1 MQRMGDRSHRGL
13 VDLLLVVATLA
24 TIAAAGVRLLDTQVL
39 TPRRWT
45 QTSGK
50 LIADPAIRRAVSAFA
65 VRHAFAGVDTG
76 LAHALP
82 GAVATVAERELRRA
96 AGSAADS
103 VLSSEGGR
111 SAWRDANREA
121 VSGLLAAV
129 DHPRRGETVALALTP
144 LLDDIVS
151 GVARDPVVRTIPGS
165 STVLSAAAPDA
176 GRLVILT
183 PGKVRDART
192 GVRVVRILS
201 WALPLAALALFGLA
215 VALARGWRTIALSRI
230 GYALLIAGGA
240 VLALRAGLQFPLAV
254 AAVRSDA
261 DRAAVRAAWLISTVA
276 LRSEAIGLLV
286 AGGVLTVASWLAR
299 AALER

>member
-1 MQRMGDRSHRGL
+1 
-13 VDLLLVVATLA
+13 
-24 TIAAAGVRLLDTQVL
+24 
-39 TPRRWT
+39 
-45 QTSGK
+45 
-50 LIADPAIRRAVSAFA
+50 
-65 VRHAFAGVDTG
+65 
-76 LAHALP
+76 
-82 GAVATVAERELRRA
+82 VAERELRRA